1 MQLFQFSMTGT
12 MTGYSGTTV
21 LATGKFKP
29 CIMRLIF
36 PTPHLCRAKHWICED
51 SDKMVKF
58 LHRKHPNAVI

>member
-1 MQLFQFSMTGT
+1 MQWFQFSMTGT

-21 LATGKFKP
+21 LATGTSSECDNSSF
-29 CIMRLIF
+29 
-36 PTPHLCRAKHWICED
+36 TPLVRAKHWICED

>member
-1 MQLFQFSMTGT
+1 

-29 CIMRLIF
+29 CMRLIF

>member
-1 MQLFQFSMTGT
+1 MTGT

-21 LATGKFKP
+21 LATGTSSESDNSSF
-29 CIMRLIF
+29 
-36 PTPHLCRAKHWICED
+36 TPLVRAKHWICED